1 MALFN
6 RVFNVL
12 FDLLLWP
19 FRQLPLTGLTVV
31 SVATAIGMLLVFRAT
46 SDQKAMEEV
55 KRQIHAGI
63 FEIRLF
69 SDDLRA
75 IFRAQ
80 WEILRRNLTYFRL
93 TLTPMLW
100 MIVPL
105 VIVVIQLQFHYGYRG
120 LEPGRAATLT
130 VRLAEEAVPVAEAA
144 DPGGYL
150 DPVVPRPALALD
162 SPPGIAV
169 ETPPVWIPTLREAA
183 WRIRPDEPG
192 DYDLTI
198 RVAGE
203 TVTKR
208 VRVRGDVVRRSP
220 YRVGRGFLDQL
231 VWPAEEPL
239 PASSSVAYVALSY
252 PDRDI
257 DVLGWEIDWLIVFFV
272 LSILFAFAL
281 RKPFDVTI

>member
-6 RVFNVL
+6 AVFNRL

-19 FRQLPLTGLTVV
+19 FRELPLTGLTVV
-31 SVATAIGMLLVFRAT
+31 SVLTAIGMLVVFRET

-55 KRQIHAGI
+55 KRKIHAGI

-80 WEILRRNLTYFRL
+80 GEILRHNLTYFRL
-93 TLTPMLW
+93 TLMPMLW
-100 MIVPL
+100 MILPL
-105 VIVVIQLQFHYGYRG
+105 VIVVIQLQFQYGYRG
-120 LEPGRAATLT
+120 LEPGRPATLT
-130 VRLAEEAVPVAEAA
+130 VRLTEEGVPAEEAGDA
-144 DPGGYL
+144 GGYL
-150 DPVVPRPALALD
+150 EPAVPRPELD
-162 SPPGIAV
+162 LEVPDGISV
-169 ETPPVWIPTLREAA
+169 ETPPVWIPSLREAA
-183 WRIRPDEPG
+183 WRIRPVAAG
-192 DYDLTI
+192 DYELKI

-208 VRVRGDVVRRSP
+208 VEVGGGVVRRSP
-220 YRVGRGFLDQL
+220 YRIGRAFLDQL
-231 VWPAEEPL
+231 VWPAEPPL
-239 PASSSVAYVALSY
+239 PADSGVAWIGISY

-257 DVLGWEIDWLIVFFV
+257 DVLGWQIDWLIIFFV
-272 LSILFAFAL
+272 LSIVFAFAL